1 MNQILAALT
10 LAIATTTVFAV
21 DKVTYPTAELQV
33 SGKNNVNDI
42 VAQFVEDTDRAEPV
56 EPDQL
61 MFLVDGRSV
70 SSLESHLPESDRVEV
85 MSDGTSVLI
94 NVVSEPEADLP

>member
-1 MNQILAALT
+1 MKRILITGLFV
-10 LAIATTTVFAV
+10 LYSTTCFGA
-21 DKVTYPTAELQV
+21 DRITYSTAELQV
-33 SGKNNVNDI
+33 SGKNNVTDI
-42 VAQFVEDTDRAEPV
+42 VAQFVEDTDRTEPV

-70 SSLESHLPESDRVEV
+70 SSLGPHLPESDRVEV
-85 MSDGTSVLI
+85 MSDGTSVVI